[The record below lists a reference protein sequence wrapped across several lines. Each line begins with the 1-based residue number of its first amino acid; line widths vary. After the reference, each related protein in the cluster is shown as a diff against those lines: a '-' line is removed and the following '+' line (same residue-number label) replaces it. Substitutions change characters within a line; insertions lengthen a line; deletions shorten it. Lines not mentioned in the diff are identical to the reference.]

1 MTHTVEISH
10 EKAENLAQYL
20 FSLMLE
26 SECTEAE
33 CAYAAIS
40 AIAMRSAAASRN
52 VEQLNGKIAALPAI
66 FDSYY
71 RVNMS
76 GLQSAMIAKEQA
88 LKGSN

>member
-1 MTHTVEISH
+1 MTQTIEISH
-10 EKAENLAQYL
+10 EKAENLAQFL

-40 AIAMRSAAASRN
+40 AIAMRSAAASRSI
-52 VEQLNGKIAALPAI
+52 EQLNGKIAAIPAI

-76 GLQSAMIAKEQA
+76 GLQSAMLAKEAA
-88 LKGSN
+88 LKESH